1 MLRIM
6 NVAYLYVCAIV
17 IVMMH
22 VAHKNRHTLDGGMLT
37 VQWKYY
43 VKSGERVRE
52 GIRHG
57 RNDLISAPRM
67 HFSTRIPKQMLC
79 MD

>member
-22 VAHKNRHTLDGGMLT
+22 VAHKDRHTLDGGMLT
-37 VQWKYY
+37 V
-43 VKSGERVRE
+43 
-52 GIRHG
+52 HL
-57 RNDLISAPRM
+57 N
-67 HFSTRIPKQMLC
+67 IPSII
-79 MD
+79 

>member
-6 NVAYLYVCAIV
+6 NVAYLYVCAIA

-37 VQWKYY
+37 V
-43 VKSGERVRE
+43 
-52 GIRHG
+52 HL
-57 RNDLISAPRM
+57 N
-67 HFSTRIPKQMLC
+67 IPIHNLT
-79 MD
+79 

>member
-22 VAHKNRHTLDGGMLT
+22 VAHKDRHTLDGGGMLT
-37 VQWKYY
+37 V
-43 VKSGERVRE
+43 
-52 GIRHG
+52 HL
-57 RNDLISAPRM
+57 N
-67 HFSTRIPKQMLC
+67 IPIYNLT
-79 MD
+79 